1 MENSPELSER
11 KKVILYSAID
21 NYIKLASPITS
32 LLVQQT
38 ELHDLCTAT
47 LRNELNALEAM
58 GFLKQL
64 HTSSGRVPTT
74 KGYRFFVN
82 ETLKDI
88 KCNGKNLSDI
98 KNKMFS
104 RSSNLSEIVDC
115 ISKVVSTTTNYPT
128 VFMFDGFENLL
139 VQGIK
144 TVYLL
149 NNQILV
155 LVETN
160 VGAISNT
167 IFAQGNITKQDCDNA
182 SQVFTSIFGG
192 NSIKFLTQNIEDFSL
207 SIKKSMK
214 EYESIFKLVLQ
225 VLDVYYNKTKSK
237 VSNEGIIKLLENK
250 ELKNVENARNILTIL
265 DDDEKLKNLME
276 IKEDNDGISVNIGDE
291 VEMGKL
297 CDCAIIKTPLVL
309 DGRRIATVGVIG
321 PERID
326 YANIASVLKFVSD
339 ELKDK
344 LKKGGK
350 YGTGKQKK

>member
-1 MENSPELSER
+1 MENTPDLSQR
-11 KKVILYSAID
+11 KKTILYSAID

-47 LRNELNALEAM
+47 IRNELSALEAM
-58 GFLKQL
+58 GFLKQP

-88 KCNGKNLSDI
+88 KCNKRDL
-98 KNKMFS
+98 NKVKEEMFA
-104 RSSNLSEIVDC
+104 RSTNLSEIVEC
-115 ISKVVSTTTNYPT
+115 ISKVVSITTHYPT
-128 VFMFDGFENLL
+128 VFMFDGFENLM

-155 LVETN
+155 LIETN

-167 IFAQGNITKQDCDNA
+167 ILASGNITKQDCDNA

-192 NSIKFLTQNIEDFSL
+192 KNISFLTQNINNFSL
-207 SIKKSMK
+207 SIKDSMR

-225 VLDVYYNKTKSK
+225 VLDVYYNKTKRNI
-237 VSNEGIIKLLENK
+237 SNHGIIKLLENK
-250 ELKNVENARNILTIL
+250 EFKNVENARRILNIL
-265 DDDEKLKNLME
+265 DDDEKLKKLME
-276 IKEDNDGISVNIGDE
+276 IKEDCDEISVNIGDE
-291 VEMGKL
+291 VENGKL
-297 CDCAIIKTPLVL
+297 NECAIIKTPLML
-309 DGRRIATVGVIG
+309 DGKRIATVGVIG

-344 LKKGGK
+344 MKKGGK
-350 YGTGKQKK
+350 NGKKQ

>member
-1 MENSPELSER
+1 MENTPELSQR

-38 ELHDLCTAT
+38 ELHDLSTAT
-47 LRNELNALEAM
+47 IRNELNALEAM

-88 KCNGKNLSDI
+88 KCSKRNLNEI
-98 KNKMFS
+98 KGEMFS
-104 RSSNLSEIVDC
+104 RTTNLSEIVEC
-115 ISKVVSTTTNYPT
+115 ISKAVSVTTNYPT
-128 VFMFDGFENLL
+128 VFMFDGFENLT
-139 VQGIK
+139 VQAIK
-144 TVYLL
+144 IVFLL

-155 LVETN
+155 LIETN

-167 IFAQGNITKQDCDNA
+167 ILSSGNITKQDCDNA
-182 SQVFTSIFGG
+182 SAVFTSIFGG
-192 NSIKFLTQNIEDFSL
+192 KSISFLTQNVDSFSQ
-207 SIKKSMK
+207 SVKNSMK

-225 VLDVYYNKTKSK
+225 VLDIYYNKTKSK
-237 VSNEGIIKLLENK
+237 VSNQGIIKLLENR
-250 ELKNVENARNILTIL
+250 EVKNVEKAANILSVL
-265 DDDEKLKNLME
+265 DDDKKLKDIMN
-276 IKEDNDGISVNIGDE
+276 IPDNDSGIMVDIGEE
-291 VEMGKL
+291 VGSSKL
-297 CDCAIIKTPLVL
+297 SDCAVIKTPLVL

-326 YANIASVLKFVSD
+326 YASIASVLKFVSD
-339 ELKDK
+339 ELKARLD
-344 LKKGGK
+344 KGGK
-350 YGTGKQKK
+350 YGKGKK

>member
-1 MENSPELSER
+1 LENSPELSPR
-11 KKVILYSAID
+11 KKTILYSAID

-38 ELHDLCTAT
+38 ELHDLSTAT

-58 GFLKQL
+58 GFLKQP

-88 KCNGKNLSDI
+88 KCNRKNLSEI
-98 KNKMFS
+98 KNEMFS
-104 RSSNLSEIVDC
+104 RSTNLSEIVEA
-115 ISKVVSTTTNYPT
+115 ISKVVSTRTQYPT

-144 TVYLL
+144 TIFLL

-155 LVETN
+155 LIETN

-167 IFAQGNITKQDCDNA
+167 ILANKSVTKQDCDNA

-192 NSIKFLTQNIEDFSL
+192 KNISFLTQNMGNFSL

-214 EYESIFKLVLQ
+214 EYEGIFKLVLQ

-237 VSNEGIIKLLENK
+237 VSNFGIIKLLENK
-250 ELKNVENARNILTIL
+250 ELKNVENAKNILNIL
-265 DDDEKLKNLME
+265 DDDERLKDLME
-276 IKEDNDGISVNIGDE
+276 IKENCDGISVNLGDE

-297 CDCAIIKTPLVL
+297 NDCAIIKTPLVL

-339 ELKDK
+339 ELKNK
-344 LKKGGK
+344 LDKGGK
-350 YGTGKQKK
+350 YGKGK